1 MPEEDSAA
9 KGVSVYDLIGVSLDQ
24 FIEIAWVKMGL
35 RPDPITRGEAMDM
48 GEAKV
53 AIDVAGKFAEM
64 LDTHLEEDDRRRVQ
78 SLLSD
83 LRMNYIRKSSA

>member
-1 MPEEDSAA
+1 MTESETP

-35 RPDPITRGEAMDM
+35 RADPLTGSESKDM

-53 AIDVAGKFAEM
+53 AIDIASRFAEI
-64 LDTHLEEDDRRRVQ
+64 LDAHLEEDDRRRVQ

-83 LRMNYIRKSSA
+83 LRMNYIHKSS